1 MEQPK
6 IEFRQIRDFGEVI
19 NDTFIFLKQNYK
31 PLSRIVFIIS
41 SLFILANIVFSSIN
55 LYYMQK
61 TVSLNG
67 GKYNSVVISRS
78 LQGTVLVG
86 LFSFVTL
93 YVISLATYSYI
104 SVYVEKKRETPNL
117 EEVWTYSKYYALRFL
132 WANFLA
138 VIILIVGFVFCIIPF
153 FYLWPII
160 SLALSA
166 IVLENGDIFSS
177 FTRGFKLIKENWWMS
192 FGTLIILTA
201 IYYACAM
208 AIVLPIT
215 IASSGATLFLPDF
228 NSPFYVLVIKSV
240 LSSLAQFLMLI
251 PIIGVSLL
259 FFSLV
264 EKKESDGLLE
274 RIESVGAENIQFKLK
289 DEEY

>member
-31 PLSRIVFIIS
+31 PLLKIVFIIS
-41 SLFILANIVFSSIN
+41 SLFILANIIFSSIN

-67 GKYNSVVISRS
+67 EKYNSVVISRS
-78 LQGTVLVG
+78 LQGAVLVG

-104 SVYVEKKRETPNL
+104 SVYVEKKRETPTL
-117 EEVWTYSKYYALRFL
+117 EEVWSYSKYYALRFL

-138 VIILIVGFVFCIIPF
+138 IFILIVGFVFCIIPF

-166 IVLENGDIFSS
+166 IVLENGNIFSS

-208 AIVLPIT
+208 AIVLPVT
-215 IASSGATLFLPDF
+215 IASSGANLFLPDF

-240 LSSLAQFLMLI
+240 LTSLAQFFMLI

-264 EKKESDGLLE
+264 EKKESEGLLE
-274 RIESVGAENIQFKLK
+274 RIESVGAENIQIKLK

>member
-31 PLSRIVFIIS
+31 PLLRTVFIIS

-240 LSSLAQFLMLI
+240 LSSLSAVKIILSRVVFPI
-251 PIIGVSLL
+251 PRAG
-259 FFSLV
+259 
-264 EKKESDGLLE
+264 
-274 RIESVGAENIQFKLK
+274 
-289 DEEY
+289 

>member
-31 PLSRIVFIIS
+31 PLLRTVFIIS

-274 RIESVGAENIQFKLK
+274 RIESVGAENIQIKLK

>member
-104 SVYVEKKRETPNL
+104 SVYVEKKRETPTL
-117 EEVWTYSKYYALRFL
+117 EEVWSYSKYYALRFL

-138 VIILIVGFVFCIIPF
+138 IFILIVGFVFCIIPF

-166 IVLENGDIFSS
+166 IVLENGNIFSS

-208 AIVLPIT
+208 AVILPVT

-264 EKKESDGLLE
+264 EKKESEGLLE
-274 RIESVGAENIQFKLK
+274 RIESVGAENIQIKLK